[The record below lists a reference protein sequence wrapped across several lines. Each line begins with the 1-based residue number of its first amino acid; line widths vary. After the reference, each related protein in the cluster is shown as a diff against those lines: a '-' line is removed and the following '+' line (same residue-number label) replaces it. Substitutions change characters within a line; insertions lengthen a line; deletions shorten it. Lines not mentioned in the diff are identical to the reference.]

1 MESPTGGIA
10 AALIVGDRR
19 FISEQTY
26 EKFRKSGLAHLLAI
40 SGLHMCL
47 LCFGVIAALRAVA
60 SLAPS
65 LSMRL
70 PAHKYAALAGVIT
83 GLGYVFISGASISA
97 VRAFIMALFVI
108 SAILLDRLALTL
120 RNVALTAMLVL
131 LVNPAALYTA
141 SFQLSFAA
149 TTALVAWYE
158 VSATRPPR
166 RNLRP
171 RNRLVTYVG
180 GVIVASLIA
189 ATATALFTAQHFGS
203 VTPWGVAANIMGI
216 PLTGLWIMPGGIL
229 LAIGY
234 MTGL

>member
-1 MESPTGGIA
+1 MG
-10 AALIVGDRR
+10 
-19 FISEQTY
+19 
-26 EKFRKSGLAHLLAI
+26 
-40 SGLHMCL
+40 L

-158 VSATRPPR
+158 VSATRPR

-189 ATATALFTAQHFGS
+189 ATATAPFTAQHFGS